1 MSQDDDA
8 TIERVARAMVTAD
21 NGDPEQIIYRR
32 TGPDSFEPLGSAWE
46 LFKPKARAA
55 ITAYLSALPEREL
68 LAEALEALSRLITAS
83 SHIHHWHDGHH
94 GGMVVSGSHVHA
106 LWEETDRARA
116 AADKIRAA
124 LTQEKQT

>member
-1 MSQDDDA
+1 MSPE
-8 TIERVARAMVTAD
+8 ERVAQAILARITEIGSEVAGRPIQAD
-21 NGDPEQIIYRR
+21 EFDEMCASQY
-32 TGPDSFEPLGSAWE
+32 
-46 LFKPKARAA
+46 ARAA
-55 ITAYLSALPEREL
+55 LSAMPQREL

-83 SHIHHWHDGHH
+83 SHIHHWHDGHD

-124 LTQEKQT
+124 MGGGNE

>member
-1 MSQDDDA
+1 MSQDDVERIFAKLEKRIAVELCSFGPNKPYDIGSNDGPNWMRYLPKA
-8 TIERVARAMVTAD
+8 TSVTKD
-21 NGDPEQIIYRR
+21 
-32 TGPDSFEPLGSAWE
+32 
-46 LFKPKARAA
+46 ARAA
-55 ITAYLSALPEREL
+55 LSAMPQREL

-83 SHIHHWHDGHH
+83 SHIHHWHDGHD